1 MDDDYREY
9 YIFCKHRFVQ
19 HEVRCSRHQLSA
31 VSFHDERTKNINSSH
46 FCSLPGEARTMMY
59 LLCTRQLLVGLLCET
74 LVRGNTDSFFVDGD
88 LPLERVSHS
97 HNETGQKD
105 RADSS
110 ERSSAYCGKIYA
122 IVSGQSEQR
131 CAGCEDANHCPK
143 S

>member
-1 MDDDYREY
+1 MDDDYIEY
-9 YIFCKHRFVQ
+9 YIFCKYRFAQ
-19 HEVRCSRHQLSA
+19 HELRCSRHQVTMS
-31 VSFHDERTKNINSSH
+31 EQRTLTQVI
-46 FCSLPGEARTMMY
+46 FCSLPGEARMMLY
-59 LLCTRQLLVGLLCET
+59 LLCSRQLLVGLLCET
-74 LVRGNTDSFFVDGD
+74 LVRGDTDSFFVDGD